1 MVLRKFWSDLK
12 IWEMSVI
19 IVLKFCFSAFLSIRS
34 LEIMMVSQH
43 PGKYRI
49 LPSIF
54 PDAGILVKVKKKHQ
68 KKRRI
73 SLWYSYYI
81 TEWVGKRGHLFYGRN
96 FPNTE
101 NCQSRED
108 LLLCFWTTP
117 DMAAFLCCWMN
128 LSLSMHKSIFKV
140 SYTNKMSVTRR

>member
-54 PDAGILVKVKKKHQ
+54 PDAGILVKVKKKTPE
-68 KKRRI
+68 KK
-73 SLWYSYYI
+73 
-81 TEWVGKRGHLFYGRN
+81 
-96 FPNTE
+96 
-101 NCQSRED
+101 ED
-108 LLLCFWTTP
+108 LVVVFLLYYRVSGKEGALILWKE
-117 DMAAFLCCWMN
+117 
-128 LSLSMHKSIFKV
+128 LSQHRKLSVQRGSPPVLLNYSWYGSI
-140 SYTNKMSVTRR
+140 SVLLNEPFTIYAQIYF